1 MKKGD
6 FLDYF
11 ETLVIGVVVGVGAL
25 LITIPL
31 FYIIIK
37 IVATLRE

>member
-11 ETLVIGVVVGVGAL
+11 ETLVIGVLVGVGTL
-25 LITIPL
+25 VISVPL